1 MLRKRGILQD
11 LRRKTMRVIRIFD
24 TTLRD
29 GEQSPGASMN
39 VDEKIQLAKQLVRLG
54 VDIIEAGF
62 PIASPGDFEAVK
74 RIAGEVRGATI
85 AGLARAKEEDIRRA
99 FDAIK
104 DAPQRRIH
112 TFHSTSDIH
121 LKHQFRVSRE
131 EALKRSAEMVK
142 LARSLTEDVEFSP
155 MDATRT
161 EIPYLLDVVEAV
173 IDAGAS
179 TVNIPDT
186 VGYTTPTEFGSM
198 IKAIRERIGDRAVIS
213 VHCHNDLGLA
223 VANSLAAILN
233 GAGQVECTV
242 NGIGERAGNCSV
254 EEVVMNLRTRKDF
267 YQATTNIN
275 TKEIIRTSR
284 LLTRITGI
292 PVQPN
297 KAIVGANAFAHESGI
312 HQDGLL
318 KEKMTYEIMR
328 PEDIGLKQTELV
340 LGKHSGRHAFKE
352 RLKELGYELSDDE
365 IETAFRKFKHL
376 ADQKKDI
383 FDDDIATLVSEE
395 VSKIPETYSLVDL
408 SISSGVNVK
417 PTAALRLTVHGR
429 PVDTVAH
436 GDGPVDAVYR
446 AIAAITET
454 KSNLLKFE
462 VKSITGG
469 TDALGEVL
477 VSLEED
483 GVKVRGQGAD
493 TDIIVAAAK
502 AYINALNKLMARR
515 KQGA

>member
-1 MLRKRGILQD
+1 
-11 LRRKTMRVIRIFD
+11 MRIIKIFD

-39 VDEKIQLAKQLVRLG
+39 VDEKLQVAKQLVRLG

-74 RIAGEVRGATI
+74 RIANEIHGATI

-99 FDAIK
+99 WEAIK
-104 DAPQRRIH
+104 DAPQKRIH

-121 LKHQFRVSRE
+121 LKYQFRVSRE
-131 EALKRSAEMVK
+131 EALKRSVEMVK
-142 LARSLTEDVEFSP
+142 LARSLVDDVEFSP

-161 EIPYLLDVVEAV
+161 EIPYLLDVVGAV
-173 IDAGAS
+173 IEAGAS

-198 IKAIRERIGDRAVIS
+198 IKAVKDRVGDKAVIS

-223 VANSLAAILN
+223 VANSLAAIMN
-233 GAGQVECTV
+233 GAGQVECTI
-242 NGIGERAGNCSV
+242 NGIGERAGNCSM
-254 EEVVMNLRTRKDF
+254 EEIVMSLQTRKDF
-267 YQATTNIN
+267 YNAVTTIN
-275 TKEIIRTSR
+275 TREIIRTSR
-284 LLTRITGI
+284 LVSRITGI
-292 PVQPN
+292 SVQPN

-318 KEKMTYEIMR
+318 KEKMTYEIIK
-328 PEDIGLKQTELV
+328 PEDIGLHRTELV

-352 RLKELGYELSDDE
+352 RLKELGYELSPEE
-365 IETAFRKFKHL
+365 IEIAFEKFKRL
-376 ADQKKDI
+376 ADQKKSI
-383 FDDDIATLVSEE
+383 FDEDIETLVSEE
-395 VSKIPETYSLVDL
+395 ASKIPEVFSLVDL
-408 SISSGVNVK
+408 SISSGVNIK
-417 PTAALRLTVHGR
+417 PTAALKLMMNGNVVEKTG
-429 PVDTVAH
+429 H
-436 GDGPVDAVYR
+436 GDGPVDAVYK
-446 AIAAITET
+446 AIAEVTQT

-462 VKSITGG
+462 VKGITGG

-483 GVKVRGQGAD
+483 GRTVRGHGAD
-493 TDIIVAAAK
+493 TDIIVASAK
-502 AYINALNKLMARR
+502 AYINALNKLAARR
-515 KQGA
+515 R

>member
-1 MLRKRGILQD
+1 
-11 LRRKTMRVIRIFD
+11 MRLIRIFD

-39 VDEKIQLAKQLVRLG
+39 VDEKIQLAKQLVRMG

-62 PIASPGDFEAVK
+62 PIASPGDFEAVR
-74 RIAGEVRGATI
+74 RIAGEVRGAVI

-99 FDAIK
+99 FEAVK

-121 LKHQFRVSRE
+121 LKYQFRVSRE
-131 EALKRSAEMVK
+131 EALKRSVEMVK
-142 LARSLTEDVEFSP
+142 LARGLVEDVEFSP

-161 EIPYLLDVVEAV
+161 EVPYLLDVVEAV
-173 IDAGAS
+173 VEAGAS

-186 VGYTTPTEFGSM
+186 VGYTTPAEFGSM
-198 IKAIRERIGDRAVIS
+198 IRAIKERIGDRAVIS

-223 VANSLAAILN
+223 VANSLAAVLN

-242 NGIGERAGNCSV
+242 NGIGERAGNCSM
-254 EEVVMNLRTRKDF
+254 EEIVMNLRTRKDF

-328 PEDIGLKQTELV
+328 PEDIGLKETELV

-352 RLKELGYELSDDE
+352 RLRELGYELSDEE
-365 IETAFRKFKHL
+365 IETAFQKFKHL

-383 FDDDIATLVSEE
+383 FDDDIAALVSEE

-408 SISSGVNVK
+408 SVSSGTNVE
-417 PTAALRLTVHGR
+417 PTATLRLRVNDR
-429 PVDTVAH
+429 ILEMVAH

-446 AIAAITET
+446 AIVAITET
-454 KSNLLKFE
+454 KSDLLKFE

-477 VSLEED
+477 VSLGED
-483 GVKVRGQGAD
+483 GLKVRGQGAD
-493 TDIIVAAAK
+493 TDIIIAAAK
-502 AYINALNKLMARR
+502 AYINALNKLAARK
-515 KQGA
+515 KQGT

>member
-1 MLRKRGILQD
+1 
-11 LRRKTMRVIRIFD
+11 MRIIKIFD

-39 VDEKIQLAKQLVRLG
+39 TEEKLQVAKQLVRLG

-74 RIAGEVRGATI
+74 RIANEVPGATI
-85 AGLARAKEEDIRRA
+85 AGLARAKEADIKSA
-99 FDAIK
+99 WEAIK

-121 LKHQFRVSRE
+121 LKYQFRVSRE
-131 EALKRSAEMVK
+131 EALKRSVEMVQ
-142 LARSLTEDVEFSP
+142 LAKSFVDDVEFSP

-161 EIPYLLDVVEAV
+161 DLPYLIEVVQAV
-173 IDAGAS
+173 IEAGAL

-186 VGYTTPTEFGSM
+186 VGYTTPVEFGAM
-198 IKAIRERIGDRAVIS
+198 IKAIKDKIGESAVIA

-223 VANSLAAILN
+223 VANSLAAVLN
-233 GAGQVECTV
+233 GAGQVECTI
-242 NGIGERAGNCSV
+242 NGIGERAGNCSL
-254 EEVVMNLRTRKDF
+254 EEVVMNLYTRKDF
-267 YQATTNIN
+267 YNATTNIN

-284 LLTRITGI
+284 LVTRITGI

-318 KEKMTYEIMR
+318 KEKMTYEIIR
-328 PEDIGLKQTELV
+328 PEDIGLQKTELV
-340 LGKHSGRHAFKE
+340 LGKHSGRHAFKT
-352 RLKELGYELSDDE
+352 RLRELGFDLSEEE
-365 IETAFRKFKHL
+365 IETAFKRFKHL

-383 FDDDIATLVSEE
+383 FDEDLEALISEE
-395 VSKIPETYSLVDL
+395 ISKTPEIYSLVDL
-408 SISSGVNVK
+408 SISSGTTVR
-417 PTAALRLTVHGR
+417 PTAALKMKINGNIVDRLE
-429 PVDTVAH
+429 H
-436 GDGPVDAVYR
+436 GDGPVDAVYK
-446 AIAAITET
+446 AISAITQT

-462 VKSITGG
+462 IKSITGG
-469 TDALGEVL
+469 TDAMGEVFAT
-477 VSLEED
+477 LEEED
-483 GVKVRGQGAD
+483 RTVRGHGAD

-502 AYINALNKLMARR
+502 AYINALNKLAARK
-515 KQGA
+515 KQ